1 MKFSLFAFALFSTTV
16 FAIGTNE
23 LTGSFDVLPQHQ
35 KVQVDARYMTGAT
48 AQGEDKSRLPASVE
62 EKKEEVSLG
71 TNDLTGSF
79 E

>member
-16 FAIGTNE
+16 FALGTNE
-23 LTGSFDVLPQHQ
+23 LTGSFEVLPQH
-35 KVQVDARYMTGAT
+35 KIVKEDARYMTGAT
-48 AQGEDKSRLPASVE
+48 AQGEDKSRHPAHE
-62 EKKEEVSLG
+62 NKKEVSLG